1 MKLRSIFLFVVLG
14 AGGCSAAAGDYRV
27 SPCHPANPEAKEG
40 MYSSGRD
47 VLREG
52 EPAASADSQARGSD
66 MPAGHM
72 HPGKHHMGMKHMHH
86 KAAEESQ

>member
-1 MKLRSIFLFVVLG
+1 MKTQAFFLLIVLG
-14 AGGCSAAAGDYRV
+14 GVGCSAAAGEYRV
-27 SPCHPANPEAKEG
+27 SPCHPASPEAKEG
-40 MYSSGRD
+40 MYSEGRD

-52 EPAASADSQARGSD
+52 EPAASENSDAQAGD